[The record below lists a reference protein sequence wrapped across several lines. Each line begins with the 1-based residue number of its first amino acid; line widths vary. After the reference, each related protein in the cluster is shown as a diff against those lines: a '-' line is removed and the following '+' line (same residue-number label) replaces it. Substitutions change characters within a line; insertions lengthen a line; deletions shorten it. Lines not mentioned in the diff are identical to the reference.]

1 MPLTVA
7 GIEDDLNR
15 FNAIFEKS
23 DDIEMTH
30 DTFEVVNLE
39 DYKEI
44 LAYNKNKA
52 KENSYAIKSIQTD
65 HEIEETYRILSDYI
79 QQLSN

>member
-1 MPLTVA
+1 
-7 GIEDDLNR
+7 
-15 FNAIFEKS
+15 
-23 DDIEMTH
+23 MTH
-30 DTFEVVNLE
+30 DTFKVVNLE

-52 KENSYAIKSIQTD
+52 KENSHAIKNIQTD